1 MPAGMDSWAPYLPG
15 ANLIKDRSTKCL
27 GHPREAYGALREKKL
42 LGRGSRPES
51 YRYTWGNR
59 ALTGGV
65 GARAARHGSSQLN
78 LTSAISWVRDMVG
91 LSSTETPKHPWVTAA
106 GGGNAN
112 RGTGKFFRRS
122 KAASRP
128 PQWASQGGGQWS
140 FNGKNT
146 QSSCNVDGWANA
158 SIRYLHSACSKG
170 PGLYWLL
177 IRAWN
182 FWEKVY
188 YARRAP
194 PP

>member
-1 MPAGMDSWAPYLPG
+1 VGQDQRATGTPG
-15 ANLIKDRSTKCL
+15 ATEHSQAGSGQGQHVTEVLSLILPALYL
-27 GHPREAYGALREKKL
+27 GC
-42 LGRGSRPES
+42 
-51 YRYTWGNR
+51 
-59 ALTGGV
+59 
-65 GARAARHGSSQLN
+65 
-78 LTSAISWVRDMVG
+78 AIW
-91 LSSTETPKHPWVTAA
+91 SSTETPKHPWVTAA

-177 IRAWN
+177 
-182 FWEKVY
+182 
-188 YARRAP
+188 
-194 PP
+194 

>member
-42 LGRGSRPES
+42 AVGQDQ
-51 YRYTWGNR
+51 R
-59 ALTGGV
+59 ATGTPGATEHSGGV

-91 LSSTETPKHPWVTAA
+91 LSSTDTPKHPWVTAA

-128 PQWASQGGGQWS
+128 PPWASQGGGQWS

-182 FWEKVY
+182 FW
-188 YARRAP
+188 
-194 PP
+194 